1 MLQQNRLRRSVTPL
15 LQGMQGMGDS
25 LYQRA
30 VLKYSGV
37 KVALQTP
44 WPQIYADLPHVKC
57 LAAQSRL
64 RTQAKNEQRSRAL
77 FGRLSVGQRV
87 RRWHYVS
94 DPQLSILQSLAQ
106 QIGANGFD
114 FRGPVFDGPKIDRP
128 YVVVRPV
135 CLRREWTS
143 DARNPAPEYIAR
155 AIEYLRR
162 DFTIVSVADLQ
173 EGQEW
178 ALDPLPYADVTYH
191 AGELNIEQLLGL
203 VQGAA
208 AMVGGVGWIVP
219 AALSYSV
226 PLLLIYG
233 GWGFSNGPQR
243 IFGPGVRTDF
253 IDQVMP
259 DAFCHC
265 NSNRHLCN
273 KHISGFDDRA
283 RAFAAGL
290 SELRANVDDR
300 KAA

>member
-1 MLQQNRLRRSVTPL
+1 MHGL
-15 LQGMQGMGDS
+15 GDN

-30 VLKYSGV
+30 VLKHCGEHV
-37 KVALQTP
+37 FLQTP
-44 WPQIYADLPHVKC
+44 WPQLYADLPNVTC
-57 LAAQSRL
+57 VPANSRL
-64 RTQAKNEQRSRAL
+64 RTQAKSEQRSQSL
-77 FGRLSVGQRV
+77 FGRLSGGQRV
-87 RRWHYVS
+87 QRWHYVN

-106 QIGANGFD
+106 QIGASGFD
-114 FRGPVFDGPKIDRP
+114 FRGPTFDGPKIKRP

-155 AIEYLRR
+155 AIEYLRQ

-173 EGQEW
+173 EGHEW
-178 ALDPLPYADVTYH
+178 ALNPLPYADVTYH

-208 AMVGGVGWIVP
+208 AMVGGVGWVVP
-219 AALSYSV
+219 ASLSYSV

-233 GWGFSNGPQR
+233 GWGFSNGPSR
-243 IFGPGVRTDF
+243 IFGPGVDTSF

-265 NSNRHLCN
+265 NSNRHLCD
-273 KHISGFDDRA
+273 KRISGFDDRA
-283 RAFAAGL
+283 RAFAARL
-290 SELRANVDDR
+290 VRPIIAM
-300 KAA
+300 AA